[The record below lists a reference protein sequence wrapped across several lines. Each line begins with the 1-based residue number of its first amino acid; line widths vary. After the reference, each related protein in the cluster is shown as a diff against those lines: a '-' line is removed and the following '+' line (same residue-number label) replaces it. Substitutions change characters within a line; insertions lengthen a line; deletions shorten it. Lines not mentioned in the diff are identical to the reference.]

1 MITVSTIQCPKCK
14 DTIYSRTRHD
24 FRSCSCKSI
33 FIDGGLDYTKVGALK
48 EDIDINNLEIEEI
61 KMGIANND
69 FKNSFL
75 VKFTLPPYFQNFHLL
90 FSYNL
95 HSHD

>member
-33 FIDGGLDYTKVGALK
+33 FIDGGLDYTRTGALK

-61 KMGIANND
+61 KVDATAGDLYYDWNMKEDKYGLIRE
-69 FKNSFL
+69 K
-75 VKFTLPPYFQNFHLL
+75 K
-90 FSYNL
+90 
-95 HSHD
+95 